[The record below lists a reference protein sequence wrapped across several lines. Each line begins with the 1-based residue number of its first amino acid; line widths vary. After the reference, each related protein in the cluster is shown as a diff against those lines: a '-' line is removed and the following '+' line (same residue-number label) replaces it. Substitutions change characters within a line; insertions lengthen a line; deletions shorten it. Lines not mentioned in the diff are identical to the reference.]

1 MVNFG
6 YNSLIT
12 SISLAHALSFLFF
25 GDFVFLF
32 FRFALGLI
40 LFISHRWGM
49 EETALERILMGENSR
64 MELQILL
71 WRVQAFRRLPPLPFL
86 PLCPDSKS
94 YLSGSLLGLPH
105 VRFFCWCF
113 VATNRYSG
121 IRDSYRWRFALEEQ
135 GGRNTSTRSSPLVRT
150 Q

>member
-25 GDFVFLF
+25 GDFVVLF
-32 FRFALGLI
+32 FHFTLGLI
-40 LFISHRWGM
+40 LFGSHRWGM
-49 EETALERILMGENSR
+49 KETAFKRVLRGESSR
-64 MELQILL
+64 MELQILF

-94 YLSGSLLGLPH
+94 CLSGSFWGLAR
-105 VRFFCWCF
+105 VRFFCWCL
-113 VATNRYSG
+113 VATKRYSG
-121 IRDSYRWRFALEEQ
+121 IRDSYRWSFSLERQ
-135 GGRNTSTRSSPLVRT
+135 GGQQIRARKAAP
-150 Q
+150 

>member
-25 GDFVFLF
+25 GDFVVLF
-32 FRFALGLI
+32 FHFTLGLI
-40 LFISHRWGM
+40 LFGSHRWGM
-49 EETALERILMGENSR
+49 KETAFKRVLRGESSR

-86 PLCPDSKS
+86 PLCLDSKS
-94 YLSGSLLGLPH
+94 YLSGSFLGLPH
-105 VRFFCWCF
+105 VRIFCWCF

-121 IRDSYRWRFALEEQ
+121 IRDSYRWRFALEKQ
-135 GGRNTSTRSSPLVRT
+135 GGRNTSTRRNTLVQT